1 MNDLSIR
8 LLERLGSLK
17 TQNVL
22 TDTEFQDLKSW
33 VISVD
38 NNQSSKVDDSLLASS
53 ESNPEDEPTSEMVR
67 AKLRDAIAS
76 QREVDKKRSEKPKQF
91 GSTWDAYFMPEA
103 DPLGCE
109 MSHTQHDS
117 VNELLLQMGVL
128 GRRVEND
135 FDEIPSVA
143 MSVRGIENILDQII
157 EIDSFD
163 ELLKFTHVNSKSW
176 RQFAG
181 IELAL
186 RRVLFSRKEFDSK
199 KRKGKYETEPFYL
212 AEVSGDVGEASRQL
226 ISWGVIAQGHAP
238 YAFSVLMSASEIED
252 LIAKCNEGQLQ
263 F

>member
-91 GSTWDAYFMPEA
+91 GSTWVAYFRPNA
-103 DPLGCE
+103 NPLGCE
-109 MSHTQHDS
+109 MSYAQHDS

-135 FDEIPSVA
+135 FGEIPSVA

-176 RQFAG
+176 RQFAA

-199 KRKGKYETEPFYL
+199 KRKGKYETEPFYFG
-212 AEVSGDVGEASRQL
+212 EVSGDVGEASRQL

-252 LIAKCNEGQLQ
+252 LMAKCNEGQLQ

>member
-91 GSTWDAYFMPEA
+91 GSTWVAYFRPNA
-103 DPLGCE
+103 NPLGCE
-109 MSHTQHDS
+109 MSYAQHDS

-135 FDEIPSVA
+135 FGEIPSVA

-176 RQFAG
+176 RQFAA

-199 KRKGKYETEPFYL
+199 KRKGKYETEPFYFG
-212 AEVSGDVGEASRQL
+212 EVSGDVGEASRQL

-238 YAFSVLMSASEIED
+238 YAFSVLMSASVIPFTV
-252 LIAKCNEGQLQ
+252 IS
-263 F
+263 

>member
-38 NNQSSKVDDSLLASS
+38 NNQSSKVDDSLLGSG

-91 GSTWDAYFMPEA
+91 GSTWDAYFRPNA
-103 DPLGCE
+103 NPLGCE

-128 GRRVEND
+128 GYHTEND
-135 FDEIPSVA
+135 QDEIPKIF

-157 EIDSFD
+157 EINSFED
-163 ELLKFTHVNSKSW
+163 LLNFSHVHSKSW
-176 RQFAG
+176 RQFAA
-181 IELAL
+181 IEIAL
-186 RRVLFSRKEFDSK
+186 RRALFSRKEFDSK
-199 KRKGKYETEPFYL
+199 KRKGKYERPLYFVK
-212 AEVSGDVGEASRQL
+212 VSGDVGEASRQL
-226 ISWGVIAQGHAP
+226 ISWGVLAQGYAP
-238 YAFSVLMSASEIED
+238 YEFSVLMSASEIED
-252 LIAKCNEGQLQ
+252 ILAKYIDHQLPL
-263 F
+263 

>member
-91 GSTWDAYFMPEA
+91 GSTWDAYFRPNA
-103 DPLGCE
+103 NPLGCE
-109 MSHTQHDS
+109 MSYTQHDS

-128 GRRVEND
+128 GYHTVND
-135 FDEIPSVA
+135 QDEIPRIF

-157 EIDSFD
+157 EIDSFE
-163 ELLKFTHVNSKSW
+163 ELLNFSHVHSKSW
-176 RQFAG
+176 RQFAA
-181 IELAL
+181 IEIAL
-186 RRVLFSRKEFDSK
+186 RGALFSRKEFDSK
-199 KRKGKYETEPFYL
+199 KRKGKYEEPLYF
-212 AEVSGDVGEASRQL
+212 AKVSGDVGEASRQL
-226 ISWGVIAQGHAP
+226 ISWGVLAQGYAP
-238 YAFSVLMSASEIED
+238 YEFSVLMSASEIED
-252 LIAKCNEGQLQ
+252 ILAKYIDHQLPL
-263 F
+263 

>member
-1 MNDLSIR
+1 
-8 LLERLGSLK
+8 
-17 TQNVL
+17 
-22 TDTEFQDLKSW
+22 
-33 VISVD
+33 
-38 NNQSSKVDDSLLASS
+38 
-53 ESNPEDEPTSEMVR
+53 
-67 AKLRDAIAS
+67 
-76 QREVDKKRSEKPKQF
+76 
-91 GSTWDAYFMPEA
+91 
-103 DPLGCE
+103 
-109 MSHTQHDS
+109 MSYAQHDS

-135 FDEIPSVA
+135 FGEIPSVA

-176 RQFAG
+176 RQFAA

-199 KRKGKYETEPFYL
+199 KRKGKYETEPFYFG
-212 AEVSGDVGEASRQL
+212 EVSGDVGEASRQL